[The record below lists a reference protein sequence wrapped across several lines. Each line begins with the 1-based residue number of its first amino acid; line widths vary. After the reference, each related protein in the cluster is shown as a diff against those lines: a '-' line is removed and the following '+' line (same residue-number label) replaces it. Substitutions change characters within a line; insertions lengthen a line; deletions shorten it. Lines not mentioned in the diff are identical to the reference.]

1 MSSNHF
7 FEFEFPDQIYKTH
20 KQPLNKAWKG
30 EQKIGSEWFIY
41 SWSRSLGLAK
51 RLKII
56 TPVRVFQ
63 NAKVSIGDDA
73 CKTPLGPWK
82 VSKLSV

>member
-30 EQKIGSEWFIY
+30 EQKIGSAWFIY

-51 RLKII
+51 R
-56 TPVRVFQ
+56 
-63 NAKVSIGDDA
+63 IGDDA